1 MYLHAIDNFKV
12 IAEIHVLATT
22 SCKNV
27 ETLSRKNDLSCFK
40 SLLVTGLL
48 NIILTSLLP
57 PIQSCSSK
65 FWAWSCIAS
74 NFDKGW
80 RGDHKH
86 KIMDRPFMPKYGTVS
101 QVLLQL
107 VVALCTVFNFPFVY
121 FYGTATKWILWN
133 KAVWWLVYLVFDWGK
148 FIYDY
153 VSRLS
158 QQCWRNLRCF
168 WRHLLHFKKVDLR
181 WTCAFLSVLFVWFDL
196 APEVRQIIMLCH

>member
-1 MYLHAIDNFKV
+1 MAIITYITGTFITFVEAPFPLH
-12 IAEIHVLATT
+12 
-22 SCKNV
+22 
-27 ETLSRKNDLSCFK
+27 
-40 SLLVTGLL
+40 
-48 NIILTSLLP
+48 LLP

-65 FWAWSCIAS
+65 FWVWSCIAS
-74 NFDKGW
+74 NFDKGC

-86 KIMDRPFMPKYGTVS
+86 KTMDTPFMPKYGTVS

-153 VSRLS
+153 VSRLHS
-158 QQCWRNLRCF
+158 SVGETFGVSDGTYCIL
-168 WRHLLHFKKVDLR
+168 KK
-181 WTCAFLSVLFVWFDL
+181 W
-196 APEVRQIIMLCH
+196 I